1 MPSCRAYGRLRSL
14 PTAALIL
21 GLCLSLIS
29 GYAQADSNRANIV
42 LIVTD
47 DEDVAAHAFMPKT
60 KALLEDQGTVFENF
74 FISYPWCC
82 PSRASILR
90 GQYGH
95 NTHVL
100 GNEPPW
106 GGFETFRERGLEES
120 TIATWLQDAG
130 YRTAMLGKYFN
141 RYVPERDGVPP
152 GWDEWYVGGNA
163 HGSYDYVLNENGQ
176 TVQYGSRPEDYLG
189 DVLTDKAVQVI
200 RSSAGTSQPFFLYVL
215 PFTPHSP
222 SVAAPRHEG
231 MFADAAL
238 PRPPSFDEADV
249 SDKPAFIRRLPPLN
263 QDQIA
268 YLEYEYRRRI
278 ASLQAI
284 DDIVE
289 SIIRALN
296 ETRQLDNT
304 YVIYTSD
311 NGFHMGEHRLIAGK
325 DTPYEED
332 IRVPM
337 VLRGPGVSVGARV
350 GALVVNIDLAPT
362 FADIAGVEA
371 PDFVDGR
378 SFLPL
383 LQDPE
388 QPWRES
394 FLIERRKLEEQL
406 VRQSKFSGLTPE
418 ELDQAAV
425 FNGIRT
431 RDLVYVEYGSRER
444 ELYDL
449 AEDPHQ
455 LANLA
460 EETDPVLVSA
470 LSARVVELSECTGA
484 GCRELEDLP
493 LTLGKPSQVAAQQ

>member
-95 NTHVL
+95 NTHVV

-163 HGSYDYVLNENGQ
+163 HRSYDYVLNENGQ
-176 TVQYGSRPEDYLG
+176 TVQYGSGPEDYLG

-231 MFADAAL
+231 MFADAEL

-289 SIIRALN
+289 SIVSGAERDRAA
-296 ETRQLDNT
+296 RQHLRHL
-304 YVIYTSD
+304 YVRQRLPYGRAPADRRQGYPLRRGHPGPDGPARPRRSRRRA
-311 NGFHMGEHRLIAGK
+311 GRGLGREHRSRAHLCRHRGRRG
-325 DTPYEED
+325 P
-332 IRVPM
+332 R
-337 VLRGPGVSVGARV
+337 LRGWPLLP
-350 GALVVNIDLAPT
+350 ALVAGPRAALA
-362 FADIAGVEA
+362 GEL
-371 PDFVDGR
+371 PDR
-378 SFLPL
+378 
-383 LQDPE
+383 
-388 QPWRES
+388 
-394 FLIERRKLEEQL
+394 
-406 VRQSKFSGLTPE
+406 
-418 ELDQAAV
+418 
-425 FNGIRT
+425 
-431 RDLVYVEYGSRER
+431 
-444 ELYDL
+444 
-449 AEDPHQ
+449 
-455 LANLA
+455 
-460 EETDPVLVSA
+460 
-470 LSARVVELSECTGA
+470 
-484 GCRELEDLP
+484 
-493 LTLGKPSQVAAQQ
+493 AAQARGAAGQAVQIQRADARGA